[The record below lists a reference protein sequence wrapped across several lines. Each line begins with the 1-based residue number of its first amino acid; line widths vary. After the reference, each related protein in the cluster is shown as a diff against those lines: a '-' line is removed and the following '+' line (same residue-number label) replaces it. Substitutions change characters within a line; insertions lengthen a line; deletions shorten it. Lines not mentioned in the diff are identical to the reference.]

1 MLTLLGIDAIFKEI
15 IIILTNKNFFIF
27 IFLFGPIPAKCE
39 HANKMVRYKNKV
51 LHFYDAHSSP
61 NLTCLQSI
69 ISGGGIELNSDSTA
83 LVTMPGDQEGQNGTL
98 TSPNLVHNMNPGMS
112 LASAT
117 SFAKMQSSSSSSR
130 KESSTSMSTMR
141 GQDGQ
146 AVVSCSAQQQSA
158 SSASSQSA
166 SIGGKFIMSSL
177 KSFLLLRAKLNQEL
191 SISS

>member
-1 MLTLLGIDAIFKEI
+1 M
-15 IIILTNKNFFIF
+15 
-27 IFLFGPIPAKCE
+27 
-39 HANKMVRYKNKV
+39 
-51 LHFYDAHSSP
+51 
-61 NLTCLQSI
+61 
-69 ISGGGIELNSDSTA
+69 NSDSTA

-166 SIGGKFIMSSL
+166 SIGGKFIILASNH
-177 KSFLLLRAKLNQEL
+177 FYC
-191 SISS
+191 